1 MCIDLL
7 QYFFVFYNVKEPHR
21 YKLLT
26 TLYEE
31 PTVVAKGQVW
41 PTIPG
46 ATIHGGEIREGY
58 MRVSVDYLEQGL
70 EGVPI
75 PVPTEMSR
83 LLMHVHGSY
92 TLWPKHSIIL
102 EQVK

>member
-1 MCIDLL
+1 
-7 QYFFVFYNVKEPHR
+7 
-21 YKLLT
+21 
-26 TLYEE
+26 
-31 PTVVAKGQVW
+31 
-41 PTIPG
+41 
-46 ATIHGGEIREGY
+46 
-58 MRVSVDYLEQGL
+58 MRVSVDYLEQRY